1 MIIYPSA
8 IVDHFQL
15 TQSLAIT
22 KQDKEIIVN
31 HDHSNNRIKKKKKKK
46 NNNNTNDSDTTY
58 TMKDYSDLQLFQKKV
73 WWLAFPSDIL
83 YQTRS
88 SVR

>member
-1 MIIYPSA
+1 MIIVT
-8 IVDHFQL
+8 IVL
-15 TQSLAIT
+15 
-22 KQDKEIIVN
+22 
-31 HDHSNNRIKKKKKKK
+31 KKKKKKK

-58 TMKDYSDLQLFQKKV
+58 TMKDYSDLTVVSEKV

-88 SVR
+88 SVRWHDFIRTMHKTHGVLILL

>member
-1 MIIYPSA
+1 MLVTISYKDNKMIIYPSA

-46 NNNNTNDSDTTY
+46 
-58 TMKDYSDLQLFQKKV
+58 KQ
-73 WWLAFPSDIL
+73 
-83 YQTRS
+83 
-88 SVR
+88 